1 MTYLQILRLL
11 ERYAWAQPDVHS
23 VVREF
28 TDLNREEAQYAA
40 VVIQDRDGE
49 RDLISDQDWIT
60 YTWHIGY
67 VDRLWEE
74 KNENNYGSRQVDGF
88 GSYSFYSNRDDIYSQ
103 GIRVINNIIAG
114 LRKDYDLEI
123 TTPDRINTFNQ
134 RFTAECAGVYM
145 VIAVTVPVS
154 DCETGGVEDMYDS
167 LNQRFTAN
175 GTYHFVPDGKPWNE
189 ADIEIDVHPQESLV
203 TNFTENGI
211 YDLEGEWKD
220 ATIGVNVPGEKP
232 ETVLSD
238 SIYVLPHSQR
248 EFDFEPP
255 EGYVYSSAHI
265 DVVCNDGPLD
275 ETITSNGSYSFEPS
289 GGSSGIDMYNQVNLS
304 VDVHPSTSLSAYY
317 TENGIYTIADEF
329 NGGRIEVDVFVPP
342 AEQGYVYVSKNG
354 TQDFYPEH
362 PGDEVFS
369 YVTVETNV
377 HPSVSL
383 SETYTSNGTYNISGE
398 FNGGEINVAVPQ
410 VSQMSIDINISENG
424 VTGYAPL
431 SGYAFNYVSIY
442 TDVHPHNILSETYT
456 SNGTYNISGEFA
468 GGQVTVAVS
477 SQKPEESLVETITS
491 NGSYSYS
498 PQVGYVFDSV
508 ALSVDVHPST
518 SLSETYVSN
527 GTYNISGEFNGGQV
541 TVSVPQVVDS
551 NVIYYTTSDNRIID
565 PSYNYDYGETDITEF
580 GANIVSN
587 VYVDNQGVMTFDGPV
602 TIISSMSSDK
612 LTSITIPSSVT
623 VVKGGAFAG
632 CNKLKILKIPPFV
645 TKIGTRWTDGWACMN
660 DTSLVAVEIPPNVTE
675 IYDQSFGWCIDLQYV
690 KLPLNLTVVG
700 DYVFDHCSS
709 LKNIVIPDTFTK
721 LGAGMFRNCGLTSI
735 TIPASVTDI
744 SLNPFEG
751 CSYAAVVSVNS
762 NNTVYD
768 SRNNCNAIIETATN
782 KLRCGFALTNIPS
795 SVTSIDRDA
804 FRYITTLTSITIPSS
819 VTSIGYYAFGE
830 CSNLTEVIVNNTIPP
845 VLEGSGDTVFSDNA
859 QGRLIKV
866 PAASLQDY
874 LNAPGWS
881 YYASSIVA
889 Q

>member
-377 HPSVSL
+377 HPSASL
-383 SETYTSNGTYNISGE
+383 SETYTENGTYNISGE
-398 FNGGEINVAVPQ
+398 FN
-410 VSQMSIDINISENG
+410 
-424 VTGYAPL
+424 
-431 SGYAFNYVSIY
+431 
-442 TDVHPHNILSETYT
+442 
-456 SNGTYNISGEFA
+456 

-491 NGSYSYS
+491 NGSYNYT
-498 PQVGYVFDSV
+498 PQAGYVFDSV
-508 ALSVDVHPST
+508 ALNVDVHPSSSLSRTYTTNGQKTITGEFNGGTININVHPST
-518 SLSETYVSN
+518 SLSVSYTRN
-527 GTYNISGEFNGGQV
+527 GTYNISNEFNGGKIIVNV
-541 TVSVPQVVDS
+541 TSLDPVPAD
-551 NVIYYTTSDNRIID
+551 NEIYYRNYTAGSTLTLNDTTD
-565 PSYNYDYGETDITEF
+565 F
-580 GANIVSN
+580 GANLVSN
-587 VYVDNQGVMTFDGPV
+587 TVYDNKGWCLLTFDGPV
-602 TIISSMSSDK
+602 LRSGRNSFSNVLGLQEIILPD
-612 LTSITIPSSVT
+612 T
-623 VVKGGAFAG
+623 VQ
-632 CNKLKILKIPPFV
+632 
-645 TKIGTRWTDGWACMN
+645 
-660 DTSLVAVEIPPNVTE
+660 EISYN
-675 IYDQSFGWCIDLQYV
+675 SFGNSGLQRIV
-690 KLPLNLTVVG
+690 MPETITQLGGQAFHHCFALVTHINLPDACEYIGDNDFLSVGATFRGCTALT
-700 DYVFDHCSS
+700 
-709 LKNIVIPDTFTK
+709 
-721 LGAGMFRNCGLTSI
+721 MI
-735 TIPASVTDI
+735 TIPASCVQI
-744 SLNPFEG
+744 SPGAFADCENLIGVKVMATNPPVLLESSINTYNQFDN
-751 CSYAAVVSVNS
+751 NS
-762 NNTVYD
+762 NNRKIY
-768 SRNNCNAIIETATN
+768 
-782 KLRCGFALTNIPS
+782 
-795 SVTSIDRDA
+795 
-804 FRYITTLTSITIPSS
+804 
-819 VTSIGYYAFGE
+819 
-830 CSNLTEVIVNNTIPP
+830 
-845 VLEGSGDTVFSDNA
+845 
-859 QGRLIKV
+859 V
-866 PAASLQDY
+866 PAASLSAYQS
-874 LNAPGWS
+874 APGWS
-881 YYASSIVA
+881 YYAADIVA
-889 Q
+889 M